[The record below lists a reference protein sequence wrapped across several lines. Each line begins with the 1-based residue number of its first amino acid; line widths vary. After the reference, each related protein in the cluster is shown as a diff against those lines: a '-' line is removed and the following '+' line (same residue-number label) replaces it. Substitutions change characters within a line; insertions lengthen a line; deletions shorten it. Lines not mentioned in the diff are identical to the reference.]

1 MSLLNS
7 KKILIIKHGS
17 LGDIVF
23 ALDPILAI
31 QNQFNNALIDIVTEE
46 KFIPFFKKMNIFNQF
61 LIDNRRGFASTF
73 TLINKIISGKY
84 DLIIDLQNSKRTNL
98 YHFFIKIFSKAKING
113 SRSFVHDRYVIPPQ
127 GTESPMQGLFNQ
139 LKLLDIDKIDPD
151 FSWLVSDKE
160 DQSFA
165 NKEVVLVIPG
175 VSKSGKS
182 KQWSPTKYKQLC
194 SFLESKG
201 YYICL
206 VGTKRDAVAFKPI
219 LEHCKNIINLID
231 KSPPDIIYSVAS
243 KSKLVISNDTG
254 PGHIASLSNVNTLWL
269 ALDNSITKSNL
280 SFRKNSKLLLKKKM
294 EDLSV
299 DEVQDYIS
307 KNKLLDKVQ

>member
-1 MSLLNS
+1 MSLLNP

-23 ALDPILAI
+23 ALEPILAI
-31 QNQFNNALIDIVTEE
+31 KNKFNKSVIDLVTEE
-46 KFIPFFKKMNIFNQF
+46 KFISFFKKIKMFDQF
-61 LIDNRRGFASTF
+61 IIDNRGGFFSTLL
-73 TLINKIISGKY
+73 LINKIINGKY

-98 YHFFIKIFSKAKING
+98 YHFFIKIFSKTRING
-113 SRSFVHDRYVIPPQ
+113 SRSFVHDRYPIPVQ
-127 GTESPMQGLFNQ
+127 GKESPTHGLLNQ
-139 LKLLDIDKIDPD
+139 LKLLGIDQIDPN
-151 FSWLVSDKE
+151 FSWLESEKD
-160 DQSFA
+160 DQSFD

-175 VSKSGKS
+175 VSKSGQL
-182 KQWSPTKYKQLC
+182 KQWSPTKYQQLC

-206 VGTKRDAVAFKPI
+206 VGTKHDAESFKPI
-219 LEHCKNIINLID
+219 LDNCKNIINLID
-231 KSPPDIIYSVAS
+231 KSPPEIIYTVAL

-254 PGHIASLSNVNTLWL
+254 PGHIASLSKVNTLWL
-269 ALDNSITKSNL
+269 ALDNSVTKSNL
-280 SFRKNSKLLLKKKM
+280 SFRENSKLLLKKKM

-307 KNKLLDKVQ
+307 KNKLLDKV

>member
-1 MSLLNS
+1 MSLLNP

-23 ALDPILAI
+23 ALEPILAI
-31 QNQFNNALIDIVTEE
+31 KNKFNKSVIDLVTEE
-46 KFIPFFKKMNIFNQF
+46 KFISFFKKIKMFDQF
-61 LIDNRRGFASTF
+61 IIDNRGGFFSTLS
-73 TLINKIISGKY
+73 LINKIINGKY

-98 YHFFIKIFSKAKING
+98 YHFFIKIFSKTRING
-113 SRSFVHDRYVIPPQ
+113 SRSFVHDRYSIPVQ
-127 GTESPMQGLFNQ
+127 GKESPTHGLLNQ
-139 LKLLDIDKIDPD
+139 LKLLGIDQIDPN
-151 FSWLVSDKE
+151 FSWLESEKD
-160 DQSFA
+160 DQSFD

-175 VSKSGKS
+175 VSKSGQL
-182 KQWSPTKYKQLC
+182 KQWSPTKYQQLC

-206 VGTKRDAVAFKPI
+206 VGTKHDAESFKPI
-219 LEHCKNIINLID
+219 LDNCKNIINLID
-231 KSPPDIIYSVAS
+231 KSPPEIIYTVAL

-254 PGHIASLSNVNTLWL
+254 PGHIASLSKVNTLWL
-269 ALDNSITKSNL
+269 ALDNSVTKSNL
-280 SFRKNSKLLLKKKM
+280 GFRENSKLLLKKKM

-307 KNKLLDKVQ
+307 KNKLLDKV

>member
-1 MSLLNS
+1 MSLLNP

-23 ALDPILAI
+23 ALEPILAI
-31 QNQFNNALIDIVTEE
+31 KNKFNKSVIDLVTEE
-46 KFIPFFKKMNIFNQF
+46 KFISFFKKIKMFDQF
-61 LIDNRRGFASTF
+61 LIDNRGGFFSTLS
-73 TLINKIISGKY
+73 LINKIINGKY

-98 YHFFIKIFSKAKING
+98 YHFFIKIFSKTRING
-113 SRSFVHDRYVIPPQ
+113 SRSFVHDRYSIPVQ
-127 GTESPMQGLFNQ
+127 GKESPTHGLLNQ
-139 LKLLDIDKIDPD
+139 LKLLGIDQIDPN
-151 FSWLVSDKE
+151 FSWLESEKD
-160 DQSFA
+160 DQSFD

-175 VSKSGKS
+175 VSKSGQL
-182 KQWSPTKYKQLC
+182 KQWSPTKYQQLC

-206 VGTKRDAVAFKPI
+206 VGTKHDAESFKPI
-219 LEHCKNIINLID
+219 LDNCKNIINLID
-231 KSPPDIIYSVAS
+231 KSPPEIIYTVAL

-254 PGHIASLSNVNTLWL
+254 PGHIASLSKVNTLWL
-269 ALDNSITKSNL
+269 ALDNSVTKSNL
-280 SFRKNSKLLLKKKM
+280 SFRENSKLLLKKKM

-307 KNKLLDKVQ
+307 KNKLLDKV